1 MLLVG
6 VATEWLNKSLAVSLM
21 LITTWQGWMQMT
33 TAVNTLATGEAGPP
47 AIRAG
52 DQDNIST

>member
-6 VATEWLNKSLAVSLM
+6 MAMEWLNKSLAASLM
-21 LITTWQGWMQMT
+21 LITAWQGWMQTT

-47 AIRAG
+47 PIRAG
-52 DQDNIST
+52 NQDNIST